1 MLEHEIE
8 YGDACDM
15 VQIMIRVPPNTG
27 WIEQSYSK
35 FKKDILEKKQWLKY
49 QSDI

>member
-15 VQIMIRVPPNTG
+15 VQIPDGSSNRIQNLKMIF
-27 WIEQSYSK
+27 SK
-35 FKKDILEKKQWLKY
+35 R
-49 QSDI
+49 SSG